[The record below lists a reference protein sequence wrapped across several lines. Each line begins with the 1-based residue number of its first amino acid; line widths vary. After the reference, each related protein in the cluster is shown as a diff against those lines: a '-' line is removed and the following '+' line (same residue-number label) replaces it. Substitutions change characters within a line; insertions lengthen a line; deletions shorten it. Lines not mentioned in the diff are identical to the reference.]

1 MNQQWVIVVL
11 MGSLQMV
18 YADQVI
24 LKNGDRITGSIVKK
38 DAKTITIKSD
48 HFGVVTTAW
57 DQVESI
63 KADKALNVVLADG
76 KLVQGTLTTQGGKV
90 EIAGQGTTLAVA
102 SADVSIIRDAD
113 EQKAYE
119 RLQQP
124 RLLDLWAGAG
134 TIGFA
139 GTSGNAKTRTF
150 TAGLTAA
157 RITRTDKTSL
167 YFNAIKAS
175 ALLNGKNDETAQAI
189 RGGLG
194 YAHDLSPRVFVNV
207 FNDYEYDRFQNL
219 DLRMVFGGGAGFHAI
234 RKEGMLL
241 DLLGG
246 GAYNHSRFSTPLIRK
261 AAEAYWGNDF
271 SYKWNAATSLIQS
284 FRMFNNLTDTG
295 NYRMNFD
302 IGATTR
308 LTKWINWNVSLS
320 NRYLSNPAPR
330 RKSNDLLYTSGFG
343 ISFAR

>member
-1 MNQQWVIVVL
+1 MQQWLTVML
-11 MGSLQMV
+11 MGSVQMV

-48 HFGVVTTAW
+48 HFGVVTTSW
-57 DQVESI
+57 DQVESV
-63 KADKALNVVLADG
+63 KADKALTVVLADG

-90 EIAGQGTTLAVA
+90 EIAGQGMTLAVA
-102 SADVSIIRDAD
+102 PADVSIIRDAD

-194 YAHDLSPRVFVNV
+194 YAHDLSPRLFVNV

-219 DLRMVFGGGAGFHAI
+219 DLRMVFGGGTGFHAI

-308 LTKWINWNVSLS
+308 LTKWITWNVSLS
-320 NRYLSNPAPR
+320 NRYLSNPAPG
-330 RKSNDLLYTSGFG
+330 RKSNDLLYTTGFG
-343 ISFAR
+343 IAFAR